1 MKNDALGDRMK
12 EFYED
17 RTRIKLPRRTFT
29 IIRID
34 GKAFHT
40 YTKGLQRPFDDGL
53 IEDMN
58 ATTAYLCKNIQGA
71 KFGYVQSDEISLV
84 LTDFDDL
91 GTHAWFD
98 NNLQKMVSVAASM
111 ATSEFNRLRM
121 MRFMEDSII
130 VLEPED
136 IKKFKMAEFD
146 ARAFQIPF
154 IDEVENYFIWR
165 QQDAVRNSISSVAQ
179 SLYSTKELHGVKT
192 DQMQELIFE
201 KGINWNDYDFRK
213 KRGAVIGKVEKVL
226 TKRSNHYEPNTS
238 YVPSE
243 HTFTRNVWE
252 VIETPIFTQ
261 DRFFIKGLLSNSK
274 GNIDVEQSKVPYS
287 PKIGDWVYYPVD
299 AAPFIVNGIRKDEVE
314 IYGDWS
320 GGTNNAIVAGWVKI
334 EEIQPYDESKVTYYD
349 KKGKVI
355 TKKRWDDE
363 V

>member
-1 MKNDALGDRMK
+1 MKDALGDRMK

-40 YTKGLQRPFDDGL
+40 YTKGLERPFDEGL

-111 ATSEFNRLRM
+111 ATAEFNKLRLTRYM
-121 MRFMEDSII
+121 KHFYRF
-130 VLEPED
+130 LESED
-136 IKKFKMAEFD
+136 IEKFKMAEFD

-179 SLYSTKELHGVKT
+179 SLYSPRELHGVKT
-192 DQMQELIFE
+192 YQMQEMIFQ
-201 KGINWNDYDFRK
+201 KGINWNDYDFRL
-213 KRGAVIGKVEKVL
+213 KRGAVIGKVPIEL
-226 TKRSNHYEPNTS
+226 TSGDVTY
-238 YVPSE
+238 
-243 HTFTRNVWE
+243 TRNKWR
-252 VIETPIFTQ
+252 VIETPIFTH
-261 DRFFIKGLLSNSK
+261 DREFIKGLL
-274 GNIDVEQSKVPYS
+274 
-287 PKIGDWVYYPVD
+287 
-299 AAPFIVNGIRKDEVE
+299 
-314 IYGDWS
+314 
-320 GGTNNAIVAGWVKI
+320 KI
-334 EEIQPYDESKVTYYD
+334 ERNDN
-349 KKGKVI
+349 
-355 TKKRWDDE
+355 
-363 V
+363 

>member
-1 MKNDALGDRMK
+1 MKDALGDRMK

-17 RTRIKLPRRTFT
+17 RTRIKLPRRTYT

-40 YTKGLQRPFDDGL
+40 YTKGLERPFDEGL
-53 IEDMN
+53 ISDMN

-84 LTDFDDL
+84 LTDFDEL

-111 ATSEFNRLRM
+111 ATSEFNRLRLIRKCM
-121 MRFMEDSII
+121 GG
-130 VLEPED
+130 D
-136 IKKFKMAEFD
+136 IEGYVDATDLSTFKMAQFD

-179 SLYSTKELHGVKT
+179 SLYSPRELNGVKT
-192 DQMQELIFE
+192 DQMQEMIFQ

-213 KRGAVIGKVEKVL
+213 KRGAVIGKVEKVFV
-226 TKRSNHYEPNTS
+226 KQSNYYDPNTS
-238 YVPSE
+238 YIPSE

-252 VIETPIFTQ
+252 VIETPTFTQ
-261 DRFFIKGLLSNSK
+261 DREFIKSLLK
-274 GNIDVEQSKVPYS
+274 
-287 PKIGDWVYYPVD
+287 
-299 AAPFIVNGIRKDEVE
+299 
-314 IYGDWS
+314 
-320 GGTNNAIVAGWVKI
+320 
-334 EEIQPYDESKVTYYD
+334 
-349 KKGKVI
+349 
-355 TKKRWDDE
+355 TKKDDN
-363 V
+363 

>member
-1 MKNDALGDRMK
+1 MKDALGDRMK

-40 YTKGLQRPFDDGL
+40 YTKGLQRPFDEGL

-84 LTDFDDL
+84 LTDFDEL

-111 ATSEFNRLRM
+111 ATSEFNRLRLV
-121 MRFMEDSII
+121 RDFNKNIEFYRSEYMESQ
-130 VLEPED
+130 VL
-136 IKKFKMAEFD
+136 KNFKMAEFD

-192 DQMQELIFE
+192 DQMQEMIFQ
-201 KGINWNDYDFRK
+201 KGINWNDYDFRL
-213 KRGAVIGKVEKVL
+213 KRGAVIGKVQVELQANLITGEV
-226 TKRSNHYEPNTS
+226 TYS
-238 YVPSE
+238 
-243 HTFTRNVWE
+243 RNKWR
-252 VIETPIFTQ
+252 VIETPTFTQ
-261 DRFFIKGLLSNSK
+261 DRTFIKGLL
-274 GNIDVEQSKVPYS
+274 
-287 PKIGDWVYYPVD
+287 
-299 AAPFIVNGIRKDEVE
+299 
-314 IYGDWS
+314 
-320 GGTNNAIVAGWVKI
+320 KI
-334 EEIQPYDESKVTYYD
+334 EKNDN
-349 KKGKVI
+349 
-355 TKKRWDDE
+355 
-363 V
+363 

>member
-40 YTKGLQRPFDDGL
+40 YTKGLERPFDQGL

-111 ATSEFNRLRM
+111 ATSEFNRLRLIRKCM
-121 MRFMEDSII
+121 GG
-130 VLEPED
+130 D
-136 IKKFKMAEFD
+136 IEGYVDAIDLSEFKMAEFD

-179 SLYSTKELHGVKT
+179 SLYSTKELHGAKT
-192 DQMQELIFE
+192 DQMQEMIFQ

-213 KRGAVIGKVEKVL
+213 KRGAVIAKVEVPVFVK
-226 TKRSNHYEPNTS
+226 TKEFVNDGETHVIDPTQI
-238 YVPSE
+238 VM
-243 HTFTRNVWE
+243 RNKWQV
-252 VIETPIFTQ
+252 VETPTFTQ
-261 DRFFIKGLLSNSK
+261 DRWFIKGLINPTK
-274 GNIDVEQSKVPYS
+274 NIDN
-287 PKIGDWVYYPVD
+287 D
-299 AAPFIVNGIRKDEVE
+299 N
-314 IYGDWS
+314 
-320 GGTNNAIVAGWVKI
+320 
-334 EEIQPYDESKVTYYD
+334 
-349 KKGKVI
+349 
-355 TKKRWDDE
+355 
-363 V
+363 

>member
-40 YTKGLQRPFDDGL
+40 YTKGLQRPFDQGL
-53 IEDMN
+53 IDDMN
-58 ATTAYLCKNIQGA
+58 ETTAYLCKNIQGA

-111 ATSEFNRLRM
+111 ATAKFNQLRM
-121 MRFMEDSII
+121 ARATWEGN
-130 VLEPED
+130 D
-136 IKKFKMAEFD
+136 IEGMLDVDDIQNFKLAMFD

-154 IDEVENYFIWR
+154 IDEVKNYFIWR

-192 DQMQELIFE
+192 DQMQELIFQ
-201 KGINWNDYDFRK
+201 KGINWNDYDFRM
-213 KRGAVIGKVEKVL
+213 KRGAVIGKVE
-226 TKRSNHYEPNTS
+226 TTSIRTMQGPNEEVIET
-238 YVPSE
+238 E
-243 HTFTRNVWE
+243 FTRNKWQ
-252 VIETPIFTQ
+252 VIDTPIFTQ
-261 DRFFIKGLLSNSK
+261 DPFFLSGLLSNSK
-274 GNIDVEQSKVPYS
+274 ENLD
-287 PKIGDWVYYPVD
+287 
-299 AAPFIVNGIRKDEVE
+299 
-314 IYGDWS
+314 
-320 GGTNNAIVAGWVKI
+320 I
-334 EEIQPYDESKVTYYD
+334 ETCDESKIKYYD
-349 KKGKVI
+349 KRGKLI
-355 TKKRWDDE
+355 TKNKQNELD
-363 V
+363 

>member
-17 RTRIKLPRRTFT
+17 RTRIKLPRRTYT

-40 YTKGLQRPFDDGL
+40 YTKGLTRPFDEGL

-71 KFGYVQSDEISLV
+71 KFGYVQSDEISLI

-98 NNLQKMVSVAASM
+98 SNLQKMVSVAASM
-111 ATSEFNRLRM
+111 ATAEFNRLRM
-121 MRFMEDSII
+121 MRMMKNSQIF
-130 VLEPED
+130 LEPD
-136 IKKFKMAEFD
+136 HIKAMRMAEFD

-192 DQMQELIFE
+192 DQMQELIFQ
-201 KGINWNDYDFRK
+201 KGINWNDYDFRL
-213 KRGAVIGKVEKVL
+213 KRGAVIGKVETTLIRTEQGQNEKVIE
-226 TKRSNHYEPNTS
+226 TE
-238 YVPSE
+238 
-243 HTFTRNVWE
+243 FTRNKWQ
-252 VIETPIFTQ
+252 VIETPTFTQ
-261 DRFFIKGLLSNSK
+261 DRFFIKGLLN
-274 GNIDVEQSKVPYS
+274 
-287 PKIGDWVYYPVD
+287 
-299 AAPFIVNGIRKDEVE
+299 
-314 IYGDWS
+314 
-320 GGTNNAIVAGWVKI
+320 
-334 EEIQPYDESKVTYYD
+334 
-349 KKGKVI
+349 
-355 TKKRWDDE
+355 TKKKE
-363 V
+363 NELV

>member
-40 YTKGLQRPFDDGL
+40 YTKGLQRPFDQGL

-58 ATTAYLCKNIQGA
+58 ETTAYLCKNIQGA

-111 ATSEFNRLRM
+111 ATARFNQLRM
-121 MRFMEDSII
+121 ARATWEGN
-130 VLEPED
+130 D
-136 IKKFKMAEFD
+136 IEGMLDVDDIQNFKLAMFD

-154 IDEVENYFIWR
+154 IDEVKNYFIWR

-192 DQMQELIFE
+192 DQMQELIFQ
-201 KGINWNDYDFRK
+201 KGINWNDYDFRM
-213 KRGAVIGKVEKVL
+213 KRGAVIGKVEV
-226 TKRSNHYEPNTS
+226 TITNDNG
-238 YVPSE
+238 
-243 HTFTRNVWE
+243 TFTRNKWQ
-252 VIETPIFTQ
+252 VIDTPIFTQ
-261 DRFFIKGLLSNSK
+261 DPFFLSGLLSNHK
-274 GNIDVEQSKVPYS
+274 GNADVEQSKVPYS

-320 GGTNNAIVAGWVKI
+320 GGTNNAICAGWVKLAEI
-334 EEIQPYDESKVTYYD
+334 EPYDESKVTYYD
-349 KKGKVI
+349 KNGKVI
-355 TKKRWDDE
+355 NKKRWNELD
-363 V
+363 